1 MLGVLLAFAAS
12 VAWGGSDFVG
22 GLATR
27 RSTALRATVWTFVG
41 AVLISVIALVVQGG
55 AWSTTAVL
63 SGLAAGVACVFGYL
77 AFFGALATAPMGPVT
92 AVVGATEALVPV
104 GVAIAIGHGGLGW
117 LGWIGVAVAVLGGV
131 VIGLAERGEGRAS
144 LLNLLL
150 ALAGGLGFGLTVV
163 FMNLAPEDSGA
174 VLPLVEMSVGLVLL
188 GALALFTTRS
198 RGLSGALRRAGLSDP
213 GAPRSALAAGQAIGA
228 GVLFGLANLLLMAAL
243 WIGPLAAV
251 GVAVSLYP
259 VTTTVLAWL
268 VLKEKLTRV
277 HVAGLVAALAGCALL
292 ALG

>member
-1 MLGVLLAFAAS
+1 MFGVLLALAAS

-27 RSTALRATVWTFVG
+27 RSSALRATVWTFVG
-41 AVLISVIALVVQGG
+41 AVLISALAVMVQGG
-55 AWSTTAVL
+55 AWSATAVL
-63 SGLAAGVACVFGYL
+63 SGVAAGVACVVGYL

-104 GVAIAIGHGGLGW
+104 GVALAIGHGGLGW

-144 LLNLLL
+144 ALNLLL
-150 ALAGGLGFGLTVV
+150 ALVGGLGFGLTVV
-163 FMNLAPEDSGA
+163 FMNLAPEESGA
-174 VLPLVEMSVGLVLL
+174 VLPLVEMSVGLLLL
-188 GALALFTTRS
+188 GGLALWITRS
-198 RGLSGALRRAGLSDP
+198 RGLSGALQRAGLSHP
-213 GAPRSALAAGQAIGA
+213 GAPRSALAAGQAITA

-251 GVAVSLYP
+251 GVAVSMYP
-259 VTTTVLAWL
+259 VTTTVLGWL

-277 HVAGLVAALAGCALL
+277 HLVGLAAALLGCALL

>member
-41 AVLISVIALVVQGG
+41 AVLISAIALVVQGG

-277 HVAGLVAALAGCALL
+277 HVAGLIAALAGCALL

>member
-41 AVLISVIALVVQGG
+41 AVLISAIALVVQGG

-63 SGLAAGVACVFGYL
+63 SGLAAGAACVFGYL